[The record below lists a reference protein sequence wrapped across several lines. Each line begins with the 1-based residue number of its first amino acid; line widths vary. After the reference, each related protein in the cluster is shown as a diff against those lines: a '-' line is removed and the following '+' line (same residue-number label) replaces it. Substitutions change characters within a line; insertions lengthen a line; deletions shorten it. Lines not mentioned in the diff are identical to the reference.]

1 MSEKIDF
8 VQKIVTWIEE
18 KQIFSR
24 ERKSNEQSSL
34 IQSLRFTIKLN
45 GDLQRWIPNNQSR
58 SL

>member
-24 ERKSNEQSSL
+24 ERKINEQSSL
-34 IQSLRFTIKLN
+34 MGNINRIS
-45 GDLQRWIPNNQSR
+45 SR
-58 SL
+58 AALEILGLWQPTS